1 MRYGNRTRLGTQVQN
16 WLPEPAFSPSS
27 LPNLVVWWD
36 AADETSFTY
45 SSGTDV
51 SQWDDKS
58 GNGYHLTQGTAAKQP
73 SRSGSVNGRATV
85 VFDGSNDS
93 MSGSSV
99 AMGPGQKFSIA
110 TVFSSVSG
118 GDRIIVEQTS
128 NFNNTPGA
136 FILFR
141 TTNDTVE
148 MGKRGSNLYSQIRT
162 SNTITTTPSLLV
174 GTHDGAL
181 ASFETWGGINDTL
194 TFSYVLNNNTNS
206 DNVTADLFVGARNN
220 ASVFLNGQIAE
231 IIITRAVFT
240 RTERLA
246 VQNYLANKWGVTL

>member
-27 LPNLVVWWD
+27 LPDLVVWWD

-93 MSGSSV
+93 MSTSSV
-99 AMGPGQKFSIA
+99 AMGPGQQFSIA
-110 TVFSSVSG
+110 AVYTAASGSDQTV
-118 GDRIIVEQTS
+118 VEQTV
-128 NFNNTPGA
+128 NYNNTTGA
-136 FILFR
+136 FRFAR
-141 TTNDTVE
+141 DTNNSASCA
-148 MGKRGSNLYSQIRT
+148 KRGTSTYSAAVSSGQV
-162 SNTITTTPSLLV
+162 TTTPAVVV
-174 GTHDGAL
+174 GTHNGTL
-181 ASFETWGGINDTL
+181 STNETWVGVNDSLAQT
-194 TFSYVLNNNTNS
+194 YAVNQNTNN
-206 DNVTADLFVGARNN
+206 DNVTASLFVAARNN
-220 ASVFLNGQIAE
+220 ASTFLNGQIAE